1 MVSLRGIGV
10 AVVLWL
16 AMAAA
21 PVAAQSTGPDI
32 PKSRAEFE
40 KLLLERANPDSL
52 ATDGVGAYDNI
63 YLYLVPARFLDSR
76 LYERALQQLA
86 GGDGAGCPAVGDPR
100 VRMACVANN
109 AASTLSL
116 MTLFAEATLL
126 RRDAIAFAETV
137 ADTDAAPLLDA
148 LIALALD
155 EWSHGSM
162 MEAEAAVRRASAL
175 LADRPQAA
183 TSERSMVLSV
193 LKARLADAH
202 LDDAAAVAALAE
214 AVNAQ
219 LAKGTHRM
227 RVDGHLSDLFT
238 QHLRG
243 RFCPNC
249 GRPVAEPV
257 QRWLNATLHGDLRAD
272 FGSYDEKTPDR
283 AGLLLKVLTAPAGTV
298 PTSALRTYARKYLAA
313 ANQKHVAGV
322 RRLLPPRADDV
333 TAARMLLVSYLLE
346 GNSLFR
352 AEQPLLTVLRERHQR
367 RQAIL
372 MREHLESVADD
383 NYAQFGVESDL
394 PAAYEEAA
402 WRYEQ
407 AGFPRVARL
416 TLEFLI
422 DWQRKLDFSGT
433 GERGLV
439 KGSTIRQAR
448 VFVPAL
454 ARLAA
459 LQLAAGDR
467 TAAAQSVD
475 EASAIAQAKLR
486 AEWEQGGERAILTM
500 RDLSPG
506 LGQIA
511 RARHEMLAPRG
522 FADNPSGADALF
534 REMQAAITGE
544 TALTLEI
551 ARQRRI
557 LTTPE
562 LAGLRRTHLRAL
574 ADASRLAEVA
584 GRYAAFD
591 YDNAISAARREAE
604 SARDRAAAE
613 LGAIPQSLAAAD
625 VQPVTLEEAR
635 KSLGDGEVL
644 VLLRA
649 GSDSLDGFLLARDGK
664 TTIWRSSVRRDEL
677 EALIKSLRSGAD
689 MVTSKIPDFRF
700 DDAVRLYGLIFGPV
714 EARLAN
720 VRKLI
725 VLGDGPLQ
733 SLPYGILLTRKPAQ
747 APKSATEF
755 RAAALP
761 WLARTHAVALVPSVR
776 SLATQRSGA
785 MASRAERPFLGVG
798 NPQLADAGAGA
809 RSIDVA
815 SVFNAASGGF
825 ADLAVLRRL
834 ASLPETEDELR
845 QIASVLKA
853 NDEDIIV
860 GRAANEAAVKAR
872 QLDQYRMI
880 AFATHG
886 ALAGELAGTSEPGL
900 VLTPPAEATREDD
913 GFLSLSEIAGLKL
926 DADLVILSACNT
938 GASDGRPRAESL
950 SGLARGF
957 FNAGARSLLVTH
969 WTIPSDS
976 AVRSTSGLVTARS
989 RDPRMDWADA
999 LREATLAIIDKEGP
1013 AEWAHPSFWGAYVA
1027 IGVLPLQ

>member
-1 MVSLRGIGV
+1 MVRWQGIGV

-16 AMAAA
+16 AMAAS
-21 PVAAQSTGPDI
+21 PVAAQPRGPDI
-32 PKSRAEFE
+32 PKTRAEFE
-40 KLLLERANPDSL
+40 KLLLERATPDSL
-52 ATDGVGAYDNI
+52 ATDGAGAYHNI
-63 YLYLVPARFLDSR
+63 YIYLVPARFLDSR
-76 LYERALQQLA
+76 LYEQALQQLA
-86 GGDGAGCPAVGDPR
+86 GGDGTGCLATGDPR
-100 VRMACVANN
+100 TRMSCVANN

-116 MTLFAEATLL
+116 MTLFAEAALL

-137 ADTDAAPLLDA
+137 ADADPAPLLDA
-148 LIALALD
+148 LLALALD

-162 MEAEAAVRRASAL
+162 MEAEAAVQRVSAL
-175 LADRPQAA
+175 LASRPQAA
-183 TSERSMVLSV
+183 TYERSMVLSV

-202 LDDAAAVAALAE
+202 LDDAAALAALAA

-219 LAKGTHRM
+219 ISKGTHRES
-227 RVDGHLSDLFT
+227 VDAHLSGLFT

-249 GRPVAEPV
+249 GRPVAEPM
-257 QRWLNATLHGDLRAD
+257 QRWLNVTLQGDLHAD
-272 FGSYDEKTPDR
+272 FRSYNEKAPDR
-283 AGLLLKVLTAPAGTV
+283 QELLFQMLTAPSGTV
-298 PTSALRTYARKYLAA
+298 PTSALQTYARKYLAV
-313 ANQKHVAGV
+313 ANQKDVAGV
-322 RRLLPPRADDV
+322 RRVLPPRADDV
-333 TAARMLLVSYLLE
+333 TTARMLLVSYLLE

-352 AEQPLLTVLRERHQR
+352 TEQPLLTFLRERHPR
-367 RQAIL
+367 RQTIL
-372 MREHLESVADD
+372 MLEHLESVAAD
-383 NYAQFGVESDL
+383 NYTQFGAESDL

-402 WRYEQ
+402 WRYQ
-407 AGFPRVARL
+407 HVGFPRAARL
-416 TLEFLI
+416 TLEFLM
-422 DWQRKLDFSGT
+422 DWQRKRDFSGT
-433 GERGLV
+433 GERVLV
-439 KGSTIRQAR
+439 KESTIRQAR

-467 TAAAQSVD
+467 TTAAQSLD
-475 EASAIAQAKLR
+475 EASAIARAKLR
-486 AEWEQGGERAILTM
+486 AEWEQGGERAILAM
-500 RDLSPG
+500 RDLSQG

-511 RARHEMLAPRG
+511 RLRHEILAPRG
-522 FADNPSGADALF
+522 FADNPIGADALF

-557 LTTPE
+557 LNTPQ
-562 LAGLRRTHLRAL
+562 LAALRRAHLRAL

-584 GRYAAFD
+584 GRYAVFD
-591 YDNAISAARREAE
+591 YDNAISASRREAE

-625 VQPVTLEEAR
+625 IQPVTLAEAR
-635 KSLGDGEVL
+635 TSLGDGEAL

-649 GSDSLDGFLLARDGK
+649 GSDSLDGVLLERDGK
-664 TTIWRSSVRRDEL
+664 TSIWRSSVRRDEL

-689 MVTSKIPDFRF
+689 MVTSRIPDFRI
-700 DDAVRLYGLIFGPV
+700 DEAVRLHGLIFGPV
-714 EARLAN
+714 APRLAN

-747 APKSATEF
+747 APKSAMEF

-785 MASRAERPFLGVG
+785 VASRAERPFLGIG

-809 RSIDVA
+809 RSIDVT
-815 SVFNAASGGF
+815 SVFNASSGGF

-853 NDEDIIV
+853 NEEDIIV

-938 GASDGRPRAESL
+938 GTSDGRPRAESL

-976 AVRSTSGLVTARS
+976 AVRSTTGMVTARS

-999 LREATLAIIDKEGP
+999 LRVATLAIIDKEGP